1 MKHGF
6 RIITLHVYGKF
17 VPLRALKH
25 NIPGGKRS
33 NLASAS
39 EYVLEIYRQI
49 LMSKERIRY
58 IRHSLPFNEVPKL
71 FMIDLVF

>member
-25 NIPGGKRS
+25 NIPGGKRF

-39 EYVLEIYRQI
+39 EYVPEIYRQI
-49 LMSKERIRY
+49 FMSKERIRY

-71 FMIDLVF
+71 FMIHLVF